1 MTGGESGP
9 GCDTPAAMDAE
20 ERRQRR
26 EAARRQTARQRRIG
40 AAIGLLLLA
49 AVLAVG
55 ASAVVGGEG
64 DGGND
69 DGEAKAAKP
78 PELPRGGREI
88 LPKNRVVAFYGAPQ
102 DDELGVLGIGTP
114 RQAGRRLERQ
124 ARAYRRTGRPVLPA
138 FELISTIASN
148 APGPDN
154 DWADRQPAR
163 TIDRY
168 LRAARAQKALLILD
182 IQPGQAEFMDEVR
195 ALRRYLVEP
204 DVSVALDPEW
214 SMEDG
219 EVPGRTIGSTDAATV
234 NQVSDYLADIVR
246 RGRLPQKLLV
256 IHRFTHDMIENEKA
270 LKKNPGVALAI
281 NVDGFG
287 GQEIKIAK
295 YRDFTK
301 ARRRDLNGYKLFYK
315 EDTTLMSPRQVL
327 RLKPPPNLIV
337 YE

>member
-1 MTGGESGP
+1 
-9 GCDTPAAMDAE
+9 MDPE

-26 EAARRQTARQRRIG
+26 DEARRRLAKQRRIA
-40 AAIGLLLLA
+40 AAIGVLLLA
-49 AVLAVG
+49 AVLAVSG
-55 ASAVVGGEG
+55 SAFLGGGGTGG
-64 DGGND
+64 DE
-69 DGEAKAAKP
+69 GEAKAEKP
-78 PELPRGGREI
+78 PELPRGGRQI
-88 LPKNRVVAFYGAPQ
+88 LPKNLVVAFYGAPQ
-102 DDELGVLGIGTP
+102 DAELGALGIGTP

-124 ARAYRRTGRPVLPA
+124 ARAYKSRGRPVLPA

-154 DWADRQPAR
+154 DWADRQSAR
-163 TIDRY
+163 TIERY
-168 LRAARAQKALLILD
+168 LKAARAQKALLILD
-182 IQPGQAEFMDEVR
+182 IQPGQARFMNEVR
-195 ALRRYLVEP
+195 ALRRFLVEP
-204 DVSVALDPEW
+204 DVSLALDPEW
-214 SMEDG
+214 SMEEG
-219 EVPGRTIGSTDAATV
+219 EVPGQTIGSTDAATV

-256 IHRFTHDMIENEKA
+256 IHRFTHDMIENEKQ

-295 YRDFTK
+295 YKDFTK

-315 EDTTLMSPRQVL
+315 EDTNLMSPKQVL
-327 RLKPPPNLIV
+327 RMKPPPDLVV